1 LKSALG
7 LFTALLAAQLGGA
20 LPALSQSAGD
30 APAVQSR
37 ATETLRRTVRF
48 DEIGFDAGIEFRQ
61 LSGETTFFLP
71 AARAE
76 AIEGAMLRI
85 ELEHGESLK
94 TERFLS
100 VALADRVVKVASL
113 EGSSGR
119 MTVEVPVPEGAI
131 TGGFLKVTLGYSGAH
146 SEQLCIDE
154 RASGDFVFIRPSSAL
169 ELYVRGGELDR
180 PLDVARLMPRD
191 KRLVLDGQGPE
202 MLPFAMM
209 AGAAYDA
216 EFGAVRVGGSDAGGR
231 EWTSA
236 ALVAG
241 RDEARGGRVEVTA
254 LDGRPALGFGGSDPA
269 LGLALLESEWQA
281 LAAVDG
287 LAPVSLDGRRDASSE
302 VTFAELGAPK
312 LRQNVVGSS
321 TFTVN
326 FSTDA
331 LPAGTLP
338 KRLELLVAAANSAS
352 GRGVAV
358 SVFVNDAMVG
368 SRPLDSAEPEWME
381 FAVPAGLIGRD
392 NQVDILVQRQVEGG
406 GCRYAPQ
413 GYPTEILPQSR
424 FVLGD
429 GPAPGE
435 DFFLMRQAFRE
446 GVTVVA
452 EPGVAESAWSLLLPL
467 AGALIPDRATVT
479 GAAQLSRAEGPFIYV
494 GDNPPAGSDPAVR
507 FDQGAVEILD
517 GDGGVM
523 FAGAGLEALSF
534 VQVVE
539 TEQGAGIWIRPG
551 NGPAPEPSRSIP
563 LQLDRGQLAILDQ
576 DGLVLS
582 VARSRT
588 DLLQIRYPDQTDL
601 LQLLAK
607 YRPWI
612 VGAAWLALTLLLIRF
627 LQGVYR
633 KRRDSSEG

>member
-1 LKSALG
+1 MKRALC
-7 LFTALLAAQLGGA
+7 LVPALLAAQIGCA
-20 LPALSQSAGD
+20 LPALAQGAGE
-30 APAVQSR
+30 APAAQSR

-61 LSGETTFFLP
+61 LAGDATFFLP

-85 ELEHGESLK
+85 ELEHGESLQ

-100 VALADRVVKVASL
+100 VSLADRVVKVASL
-113 EGSSGR
+113 EGNSGR

-131 TGGFLKVTLGYSGAH
+131 TGGFLKVTLSYSGAH

-154 RASGDFVFIRPSSAL
+154 RASGDFVYIRPSSAL
-169 ELYVRGGELDR
+169 ELYVRGGALDS
-180 PLDVARLMPRD
+180 PLDVARLMPRN
-191 KRLVLDGQGPE
+191 KRLVLDGEGAE
-202 MLPFAMM
+202 MLPFAMI

-231 EWTSA
+231 EWASG

-241 RDEARGGRVEVTA
+241 RDDARGGRVEVTA
-254 LDGRPALGFGGSDPA
+254 VDGRPALAFGGSDPA
-269 LGLALLESEWQA
+269 LGLALLESEWQS

-287 LAPVSLDGRRDASSE
+287 IAPVALDRADDADSQI
-302 VTFAELGAPK
+302 TFAELGAPK

-321 TFTVN
+321 TFSMN
-326 FSTDA
+326 FAADA
-331 LPAGTLP
+331 LPSGTLP
-338 KRLELLVAAANSAS
+338 TRLELLVAAANSAS
-352 GRGVAV
+352 GQGVAV
-358 SVFVNDAMVG
+358 SVFVNDAMIG
-368 SRPLDSAEPEWME
+368 SRPLDSAEPEWLD

-392 NQVDILVQRQVEGG
+392 NQVDVLVQRQVEGG

-413 GYPTEILPQSR
+413 GFPTEILPQSR

-429 GPAPGE
+429 APAPGG
-435 DFFLMRQAFRE
+435 DFFLMRQAFRD

-452 EPGVAESAWSLLLPL
+452 EPGVAEAAWPLLLPL
-467 AGALIPDRATVT
+467 AGALIPDQATVT
-479 GAAQLSRAEGPFIYV
+479 GAAQLSQAEGPFIYV
-494 GDNPPAGSDPAVR
+494 GANPPPGSDPALR

-523 FAGAGLEALSF
+523 FAGAGLETLSF

-539 TEQGAGIWIRPG
+539 TAQGAGIWIRPG
-551 NGPAPEPSRSIP
+551 DGPAPEPTRATP
-563 LQLDRGQLAILDQ
+563 LQLDRGQLAILDR

-582 VARSRT
+582 VARSRS
-588 DLLQIRYPDQTDL
+588 DLLQVRYPDQLDVM
-601 LQLLAK
+601 QLLAK

-633 KRRDSSEG
+633 KRRDGSEG

>member
-1 LKSALG
+1 MKRSYCLLS
-7 LFTALLAAQLGGA
+7 ALLAAQIGCA
-20 LPALSQSAGD
+20 LPALAQGAGE
-30 APAVQSR
+30 APAAQGR

-48 DEIGFDAGIEFRQ
+48 DEIGFNAGIEFRQ
-61 LSGETTFFLP
+61 LSGDATFFLP

-85 ELEHGESLK
+85 ELEHGESLE

-100 VALADRVVKVASL
+100 VSLADRVVKVASL

-131 TGGFLKVTLGYSGAH
+131 TGGFLKVTLSYSGAH

-154 RASGDFVFIRPSSAL
+154 RASGDFVYIRPSSAL
-169 ELYVRGGELDR
+169 ELYVRGGALDS
-180 PLDVARLMPRD
+180 PLDVARLMPRN
-191 KRLVLDGQGPE
+191 KRLVLDGEGAE

-231 EWTSA
+231 EWASG

-241 RDEARGGRVEVTA
+241 RDGTRGGRVEVTA
-254 LDGRPALGFGGSDPA
+254 VDGRPALAFGGSDPA
-269 LGLALLESEWQA
+269 LGLSLLESEWQS

-287 LAPVSLDGRRDASSE
+287 IAPVALGGADDADSQI
-302 VTFAELGAPK
+302 TFAELGAPR

-321 TFTVN
+321 TFSMN
-326 FSTDA
+326 FAADA
-331 LPAGTLP
+331 LPSGTLP
-338 KRLELLVAAANSAS
+338 TRLELLVAAANSAS
-352 GRGVAV
+352 GQGVAV
-358 SVFVNDAMVG
+358 SVFVNDAMIG
-368 SRPLDSAEPEWME
+368 SRPLDSAEPEWLD
-381 FAVPAGLIGRD
+381 FAVPEGLVGRD

-413 GYPTEILPQSR
+413 GFPTEILPQSR

-429 GPAPGE
+429 APAAGD
-435 DFFLMRQAFRE
+435 DFFLMRQAFRD

-452 EPGVAESAWSLLLPL
+452 EPGVAEAAWPLLLPL
-467 AGALIPDRATVT
+467 AGALIPDDATVT
-479 GAAQLSRAEGPFIYV
+479 GAAQLSQAEGPFIYV
-494 GDNPPAGSDPAVR
+494 GANPPAGSDPALL

-523 FAGAGLEALSF
+523 FAGAGLETLSF

-539 TEQGAGIWIRPG
+539 TAQGAGIWIRPG
-551 NGPAPEPSRSIP
+551 DGPAPEPTRANP
-563 LQLDRGQLAILDQ
+563 LQLDRGQLAILDR

-582 VARSRT
+582 VARSRS
-588 DLLQIRYPDQTDL
+588 DLLQVRYPDQLDVM
-601 LQLLAK
+601 QLLAK

-633 KRRDSSEG
+633 KRRDGSEG